1 MVNDSSIRLDSIFG
15 ALADPTRRSIV
26 ERLMQREF
34 TVKELAAPFDMSLP
48 AISKHLRALETAGL
62 IVRRNSGRNR
72 ICSLNPDALKS
83 AAEWMNQY
91 HAFWSEQ
98 LDSLEIHL
106 NTEKEQSK

>member
-1 MVNDSSIRLDSIFG
+1 MVNDSSIQLDSIFG

-48 AISKHLRALETAGL
+48 AISKHLSALEKAGL
-62 IVRRNSGRNR
+62 IVRRTSGRNR
-72 ICSLNPDALKS
+72 ICSLTPNALKS

-106 NTEKEQSK
+106 NKEKEQSK